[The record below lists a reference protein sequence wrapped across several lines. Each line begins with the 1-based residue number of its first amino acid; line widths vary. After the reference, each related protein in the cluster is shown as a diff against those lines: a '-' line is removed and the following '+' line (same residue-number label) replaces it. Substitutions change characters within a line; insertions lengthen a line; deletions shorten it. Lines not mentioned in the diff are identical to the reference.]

1 MVLFGGWISLI
12 LPFSPLF
19 LWFGSGCVCVCVCV
33 SRTGNSLTMC
43 TTQRI
48 APILY
53 IRPSGQ
59 HSSSSFFISPF
70 PSYGGGIWIG
80 SSEPYQSISDS
91 RLENHIPP
99 PPLTYWKDLLMQSTP
114 YVVAVTFFLI
124 ITPWRVWPKTHLDRW
139 GFLSFDVA
147 YSLSHLQGKKNRYP
161 CVHVGVD

>member
-1 MVLFGGWISLI
+1 VHTNRVLFGGWISLI

-19 LWFGSGCVCVCVCV
+19 LWFGSGCVCV

-59 HSSSSFFISPF
+59 HSSSSSSFFSSFF
-70 PSYGGGIWIG
+70 PTYGAGDLNWVEWTLPEYLRFATRK
-80 SSEPYQSISDS
+80 S
-91 RLENHIPP
+91 HPP
-99 PPLTYWKDLLMQSTP
+99 PPCTYWKDLLMQSTP
-114 YVVAVTFFLI
+114 YVVAVLI

-147 YSLSHLQGKKNRYP
+147 YFLSHSAKVRKIRYS